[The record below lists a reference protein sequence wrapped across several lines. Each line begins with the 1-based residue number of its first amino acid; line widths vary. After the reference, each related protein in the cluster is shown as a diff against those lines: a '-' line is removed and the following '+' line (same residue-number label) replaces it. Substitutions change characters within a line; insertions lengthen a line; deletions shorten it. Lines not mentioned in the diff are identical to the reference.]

1 MLKTLDRLSEM
12 KEALSV
18 TTITLTQQRQ
28 ARLKRREDTS
38 LASHISTAM
47 VSNSSSLTHKASL
60 IKQSSG
66 FSTGNGHVGPY
77 RKNLPSHEN
86 DLISEVPAEP

>member
-28 ARLKRREDTS
+28 VGLKRRDDTS
-38 LASHISTAM
+38 LASHISTVM
-47 VSNSSSLTHKASL
+47 VSLTHKASL
-60 IKQSSG
+60 TKQSSG
-66 FSTGNGHVGPY
+66 FSAGRAMLTLVHIGRTCHPMKVT
-77 RKNLPSHEN
+77 
-86 DLISEVPAEP
+86 

>member
-28 ARLKRREDTS
+28 VRLKRREDTS
-38 LASHISTAM
+38 LASHISTTM

-60 IKQSSG
+60 IEQRSG
-66 FSTGNGHVGPY
+66 FSAGRAMVTSVHIRRTCRPV
-77 RKNLPSHEN
+77 KMT
-86 DLISEVPAEP
+86 